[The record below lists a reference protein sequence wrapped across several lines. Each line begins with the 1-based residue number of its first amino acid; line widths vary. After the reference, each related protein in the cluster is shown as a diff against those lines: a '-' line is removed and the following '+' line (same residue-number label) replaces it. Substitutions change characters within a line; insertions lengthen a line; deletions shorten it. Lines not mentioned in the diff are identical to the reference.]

1 MVKAMAA
8 ASNSNRKH
16 KIQVPFL
23 TERLYLETD
32 YRNTELGTFQL
43 ITEKLTQVLPPNV
56 HFDYF
61 SI

>member
-1 MVKAMAA
+1 MVKAIAA
-8 ASNSNRKH
+8 ASNSDRKH
-16 KIQVPFL
+16 KISVPAL

-43 ITEKLTQVLPPNV
+43 IIEKLIQVLPPNV